1 MPWVCRKPISYEILW
16 EISPSSTLYII
27 LVSIPIF
34 EMIQTFDLD
43 FVDFLIQCI
52 KIDLKR
58 VAQVLFGRMGL
69 LHLNI
74 AMEKQCFGKM
84 EDMIGGTIVVVGM
97 AENA

>member
-1 MPWVCRKPISYEILW
+1 M
-16 EISPSSTLYII
+16 
-27 LVSIPIF
+27 
-34 EMIQTFDLD
+34 
-43 FVDFLIQCI
+43 
-52 KIDLKR
+52 
-58 VAQVLFGRMGL
+58 LFGRMGL